1 MDDESSVDD
10 ELKWVRDWLSDDRL
24 VPYLAATHGD
34 MAAALA
40 LHQYNARLSAAFKT
54 DLDHVEVA
62 VRNGYH
68 RAMSAHSPDWMFDG
82 GALFPS
88 IVGGS
93 DRAAR
98 EQLEKAI
105 RDAGGDNAT
114 PGKVVAELSMGFW
127 KRFSE
132 QGRETTLW
140 AAHANMAFVRGT
152 PRRVVHEHMT
162 ALVQL
167 RNRIAH
173 AERIVH
179 WPLNNYRARIDDLAK
194 RVDPRI
200 AAWISRNSAV
210 PAVNESWKRYQ
221 QQQVLRT
228 KAVDQVA
235 AERVRQKMVDR
246 RVKRREEKQND
257 HAPKPVPRGIIDR
270 TLDERGPAK
279 PDHDNERER

>member
-1 MDDESSVDD
+1 MDDEWN
-10 ELKWVRDWLSDDRL
+10 WVRGWLSDERL
-24 VPYLAATHGD
+24 APYLRTAHGD
-34 MAAALA
+34 M
-40 LHQYNARLSAAFKT
+40 SAAMDLYQHNSRISAAIKA
-54 DLDHVEVA
+54 DLDHIEVA
-62 VRNGYH
+62 VRNAYH

-88 IVGGS
+88 TVGGS
-93 DRAAR
+93 DRVAR

-105 RDAGGDNAT
+105 RDAGGDKAE

-127 KRFSE
+127 KRFSD
-132 QGRETTLW
+132 QRRETTLW

-179 WPLNNYRARIDDLAK
+179 LPLNNYRARIDDLAK

-200 AAWISRNSAV
+200 AQWIGAHSAV
-210 PAVNESWKRYQ
+210 PGANASWQRYPQ
-221 QQQVLRT
+221 QHVLRA
-228 KAVDQVA
+228 KHVDPVA
-235 AERVRQKMVDR
+235 AERARQQMVDR
-246 RVKRREEKQND
+246 RSKRRQEKQKD
-257 HAPKPVPRGIIDR
+257 HAPKPQPRGIIDR

-279 PDHDNERER
+279 PDHDNQRER